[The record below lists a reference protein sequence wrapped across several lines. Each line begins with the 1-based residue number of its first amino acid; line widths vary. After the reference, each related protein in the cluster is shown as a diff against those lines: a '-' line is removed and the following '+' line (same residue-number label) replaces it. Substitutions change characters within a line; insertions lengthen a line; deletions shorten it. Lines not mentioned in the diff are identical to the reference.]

1 MKHNATH
8 KLLALFSLALLIS
21 SFTLYGVRDTTNVQ
35 PVDVKNDNF
44 PQPNGFVNDYEGI
57 LSNHQEKNLMKMIEE
72 QNAKHKT
79 EIYVVTVKS
88 IEPYRSIDDYSMV
101 LANYWGINHKDK
113 TNAILFVLGKN
124 FKKVKICLGSDM
136 TFKIDGNELKKAND
150 KMAPLFEKGDYYNCL
165 KNGIEI
171 IAGGLSK

>member
-8 KLLALFSLALLIS
+8 KLIALFSLALLIS
-21 SFTLYGVRDTTNVQ
+21 SFTLYGVNNNKSAH
-35 PVDVKNDNF
+35 PIDVKNDNF
-44 PQPNGFVNDYEGI
+44 PQPNGYVNDYEGI
-57 LSNHQEKNLMKMIEE
+57 LSNHQEKSLMKLIETH
-72 QNAKHKT
+72 NAKHKT

-136 TFKIDGNELKKAND
+136 TFKINGSALKEAND
-150 KMAPLFEKGDYYNCL
+150 KMGPLFDNGDYYEAL
-165 KNGIEI
+165 KNGIESI
-171 IAGGLSK
+171 TKGLSK

>member
-1 MKHNATH
+1 MKHNAT
-8 KLLALFSLALLIS
+8 KKVIALFSLALLIS
-21 SFTLYGVRDTTNVQ
+21 SFTLYRVNERTSVHPIDVQ
-35 PVDVKNDNF
+35 NDNF

-57 LSNHQEKNLMKMIEE
+57 LSGHQEKSLIKLIEE
-72 QNAKHKT
+72 QNAKLQT

-124 FKKVKICLGSDM
+124 FQKVKICLGSDM
-136 TFKIDGNELKKAND
+136 TFKLNGSQLKEAND
-150 KMAPLFEKGDYYNCL
+150 KMAPLFEKGDYYGCL
-165 KNGIEI
+165 KNGIETI
-171 IAGGLSK
+171 SKGLSK